1 MEWVS
6 AINHDLVEAI
16 SLTLLHSL
24 WQGLLILFV
33 CTLIVKSGLV
43 ASVSGKYYLHL
54 FSLISVAVIT
64 TVTFVLLFKI
74 DGAAED
80 FRIFSPIEVM
90 PLAVESQQHGL
101 SWQFLLTIIWLVG
114 MGVSLLRSLGALVR
128 TYLQC
133 LRAYPVKEEW
143 KEITD
148 RLRDRLGIKKSVR
161 ILQSHDVIPP
171 FVFGIWRPVM
181 IFPSVYFLQL
191 TPQQLESI
199 ILHELTHIQ
208 RHDFIIN
215 LLQVIIEG
223 LLFFNPTVWY
233 LSQKV
238 RQYREFSCDD
248 EVQRRS
254 EDKSVYLKALYKLST
269 IKAQQSSLAIHLF
282 RNQSELLI
290 RMKRMVNISPEPAK
304 LRSLLTGSLLCMVI
318 VAGFAISSLFSES
331 TVPDFQKT
339 LGNGA
344 SDQPENDVESVD
356 WHRQDLLLIPKTDM
370 LVSRLNDESKIPSTR
385 TNVEE
390 SMNPTPVL
398 TSLSVANDTIPKSPR
413 MKELELLIEEKAAEL
428 ERLSDQLEKEM
439 EQNIEMDVEAME
451 ELAEKLSGLHD
462 DQMEGIEEKYGATME
477 RMEELANQL
486 HEDMKGLNEEIGS
499 LNEDLIEQLAVEME
513 LQAKELNDLDT
524 IPDER
529 REQFHQEMQNLHK
542 QMQEQMRSVHEIHE
556 QMKNNPELR
565 QMREEMNRLQERLQ
579 PMHEEIRDIWTE
591 EAKAIQEHLHQM
603 QDQLNVKMSG
613 LHNEL
618 QEQIRA
624 KSDEIRE
631 LQEEMHKEL
640 RKLHEKQ

>member
-1 MEWVS
+1 MS

-33 CTLIVKSGLV
+33 CTLLVRSGLV
-43 ASVSGKYYLHL
+43 TSVSGKYYLHL

-128 TYLQC
+128 THLQC
-133 LRAYPVKEEW
+133 LRAYPVKDEW
-143 KEITD
+143 REITD
-148 RLRDRLGIKKSVR
+148 RLRDMLGMKKSVR
-161 ILQSHDVIPP
+161 ILQSHDVISP

-223 LLFFNPTVWY
+223 LLFFNPAVWY

-238 RQYREFSCDD
+238 RQYREFRCDD

-304 LRSLLTGSLLCMVI
+304 LRSLLTGSLLCVVI

-344 SDQPENDVESVD
+344 FDQPENDVESVD
-356 WHRQDLLLIPKTDM
+356 RHHQDLLLIPKTDM
-370 LVSRLNDESKIPSTR
+370 LVSRLNYESKIPSTS
-385 TNVEE
+385 NVEE
-390 SMNPTPVL
+390 SMNPTPLL

-413 MKELELLIEEKAAEL
+413 MKELELIIEEKAAEL

-451 ELAEKLSGLHD
+451 ELSEKLSSLHD
-462 DQMEGIEEKYGATME
+462 QKIEGIESRYGAQME
-477 RMEELANQL
+477 RLDGLSEQWEDRMKVFEKEME
-486 HEDMKGLNEEIGS
+486 S
-499 LNEDLIEQLAVEME
+499 LNEDLLRKLSEEME
-513 LQAKELNDLDT
+513 MISIELADHDS
-524 IPDER
+524 IPDDR
-529 REQFHQEMQNLHK
+529 RKQLQQEMQDLGR
-542 QMQEQMRSVHEIHE
+542 QMQEEMKSVHELQE
-556 QMKNNPELR
+556 QMMNNPELR
-565 QMREEMNRLQERLQ
+565 QLREDMSSLQEQLQ
-579 PMHEEIRDIWTE
+579 PMHEEFRNIWTE
-591 EAKAIQEHLHQM
+591 EARALQEQLHQM

-618 QEQIRA
+618 QEQIRV
-624 KSDEIRE
+624 KSDKIQE
-631 LQEEMHKEL
+631 LQEEMHQEL